1 MRAVSSGSTVLPVP
15 YAFSQTGI
23 AAGAVTMGLV
33 AAANDATCCMMIR
46 AAAHTGLTTYEQLS
60 GWAGGPRA
68 RVSLQLAI
76 CRGCCGVLLKQVVD
90 LESEATRILGSP
102 APTAGA

>member
-1 MRAVSSGSTVLPVP
+1 MSYGSTVLPVP

-68 RVSLQLAI
+68 RVGLRSANL
-76 CRGCCGVLLKQVVD
+76 RGSSGVLLK
-90 LESEATRILGSP
+90 ECTC
-102 APTAGA
+102 